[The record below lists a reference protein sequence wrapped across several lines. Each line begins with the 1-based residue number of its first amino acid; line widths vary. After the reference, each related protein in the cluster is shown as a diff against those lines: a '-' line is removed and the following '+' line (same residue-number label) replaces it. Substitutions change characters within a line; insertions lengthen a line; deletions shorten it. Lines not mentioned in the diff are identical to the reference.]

1 MIQKKSF
8 KSYFLVVILTIYLKL
23 NYIPSIKLEIF
34 MKKPS
39 TFISPKAYTEN
50 NKQRQLKL
58 NITMFLLTQEGL
70 KNQYWSIR
78 SVNYNHINQKL
89 KIGIT
94 TTNGKYGTTL
104 TALRKVAKP
113 LADYLYEQGL
123 TLRRVRVNYF
133 IDTNDEYIQ
142 KIYDT
147 LDRVS
152 D

>member
-1 MIQKKSF
+1 MV
-8 KSYFLVVILTIYLKL
+8 Y
-23 NYIPSIKLEIF
+23 SIKLEIF
-34 MKKPS
+34 MKKPA
-39 TFISPKAYTEN
+39 TFISPRAYTEN

-78 SVNYNHINQKL
+78 SVNYNHISQKL

-113 LADYLYEQGL
+113 LADYLHEQGL